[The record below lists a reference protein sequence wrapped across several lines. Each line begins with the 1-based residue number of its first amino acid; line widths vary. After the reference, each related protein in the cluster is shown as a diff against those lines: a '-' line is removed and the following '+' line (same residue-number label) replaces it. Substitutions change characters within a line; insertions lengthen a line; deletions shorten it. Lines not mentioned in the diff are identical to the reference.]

1 MKRWYAN
8 TSKRWVIARGLI
20 VLALLSIVGVGLQL
34 ESERWVT
41 IVCVPILLTLFN
53 LRARSGD

>member
-8 TSKRWVIARGLI
+8 TSKRWVIARGLT

-41 IVCVPILLTLFN
+41 IVSVPILLTLFS

>member
-20 VLALLSIVGVGLQL
+20 TLAILSIVGVGLQL
-34 ESERWVT
+34 ERERWVT
-41 IVCVPILLTLFN
+41 IVSVPILLTLIN